1 MKVFALLLA
10 LLCAGVAHAQTTYR
24 WVDQE
29 GKVHYGDRP
38 PPPKAARE
46 VQQKRFSAP
55 SANKQLP
62 YALRQAMGNYPVTLY
77 ISADCANACKL
88 GMDYLNKRGIP
99 FSEKSVKTNEEI
111 EALRQL
117 QGGGEVAV
125 PVLQVG
131 EKTIKG
137 FLDTRWANLLDA
149 AGYPKSDNR

>member
-1 MKVFALLLA
+1 
-10 LLCAGVAHAQTTYR
+10 
-24 WVDQE
+24 
-29 GKVHYGDRP
+29 
-38 PPPKAARE
+38 
-46 VQQKRFSAP
+46 
-55 SANKQLP
+55 
-62 YALRQAMGNYPVTLY
+62 
-77 ISADCANACKL
+77 
-88 GMDYLNKRGIP
+88 MDYLNKRGIP